1 MPRGF
6 DHIAHAVRDLD
17 AAADF
22 YRRAGF
28 IVSAR
33 NRHPPV
39 WGTQNHLVQLPGC
52 YIEILGLADM
62 SATAPH
68 GPRYFSFGAF
78 ARDFLARGQGLAMV
92 ALQGR
97 GAADAAEF
105 RDNDLGDFE
114 LFEFAREG
122 KRPDGTPVKLAF
134 SLAFARDR
142 KSPDT
147 AFFTCL
153 HHHPENFWNPDF
165 QNHPNGAC
173 AVAGLVLVAD
183 NPSDHHIF
191 LSALTGERDLKA
203 TSAGVTIKTPRGE
216 IQVMTPAAF
225 RDHFGTTPPAV
236 QNSARFAALRFAVR
250 DLDAAQELLSRANLP
265 VQERRRERMGRLIVG
280 PDTALGATL
289 AFERN

>member
-1 MPRGF
+1 VARGF
-6 DHIAHAVRDLD
+6 DHIAHAARDLD

-39 WGTQNHLVQLPGC
+39 WGTQNHILQLPGC

-78 ARDFLARGQGLAMV
+78 ARDFLARGQGLAML

-97 GAADAAEF
+97 GAPDAAEF
-105 RDNDLGDFE
+105 RDSGFGDFE

-122 KRPDGTPVKLAF
+122 KRPDGTSVKLAF
-134 SLAFARDR
+134 SLAFARDP
-142 KSPDT
+142 KSPD
-147 AFFTCL
+147 AGFFTCL
-153 HHHPENFWNPDF
+153 HHYPENFWNRDF
-165 QNHPNGAC
+165 QKHPNGAS
-173 AVAGLVLVAD
+173 AVAGVVLVAD

-191 LSALTGERDLKA
+191 LSAFTGERDLLA
-203 TSAGVTIKTPRGE
+203 TSAGISIKTPRGE
-216 IQVMTPAAF
+216 IQVMTPDAF
-225 RDHFGTTPPAV
+225 HNHFGTSPPAV
-236 QNSARFAALRFAVR
+236 QNGARLAALRFAAR
-250 DLDAAQELLSRANLP
+250 HLDAAQDLFSRANLS
-265 VQERRRERMGRLIVG
+265 VHERIGRLVIG
-280 PDTALGATL
+280 PDAALGATL
-289 AFERN
+289 AFERI

>member
-17 AAADF
+17 VAADF

-33 NRHPPV
+33 NRHPPI

-78 ARDFLARGQGLAMV
+78 ARDFLVRGQGLAML

-97 GAADAAEF
+97 GAPDAAEF
-105 RDNDLGDFE
+105 RDGDLGDFE

-122 KRPDGTPVKLAF
+122 RRPDGTPVKLAF
-134 SLAFARDR
+134 SLAFARDPQ
-142 KSPDT
+142 SPEA

-153 HHHPENFWNPDF
+153 HHYPENFWNPDF
-165 QNHPNGAC
+165 QKHPNGAS
-173 AVAGLVLVAD
+173 AVAGVVLVAD

-191 LSALTGERDLKA
+191 LSAFTGERDLLA
-203 TSAGVTIKTPRGE
+203 TSAGISIKTPRGE
-216 IQVMTPAAF
+216 IQVMKPDAF
-225 RDHFGTTPPAV
+225 HDRFGTMPPAV
-236 QNSARFAALRFAVR
+236 QNGARLAALRFAVR
-250 DLDAAQELLSRANLP
+250 DLDVAQELFSRANLP
-265 VQERRRERMGRLIVG
+265 AQKRMGGVIVG

>member
-1 MPRGF
+1 MARGF

-39 WGTQNHLVQLPGC
+39 WGTQNHIVQLPGC
-52 YIEILGLADM
+52 YTEILGLADM

-78 ARDFLARGQGLAMV
+78 ARDFLAGGQGLAML

-105 RDNDLGDFE
+105 RDNGLGDFE

-122 KRPDGTPVKLAF
+122 KRPDGTPVTLAF
-134 SLAFARDR
+134 SLAFARNP
-142 KSPDT
+142 KTPDT
-147 AFFTCL
+147 GFFTCL

-165 QNHPNGAC
+165 QKHPNSAV
-173 AVAGLVLVAD
+173 AVAGVALVAD

-191 LSALTGERDLKA
+191 LSAFTGERDLLA
-203 TSAGVTIKTPRGE
+203 TSSGITIKTPRGK
-216 IQVMTPAAF
+216 IQVMTPNAF
-225 RDHFGTTPPAV
+225 RDHFGATPPAV
-236 QNSARFAALRFAVR
+236 RSGARLAALRFTVR

-265 VQERRRERMGRLIVG
+265 VHERMGRLIIG

-289 AFERN
+289 AFERI

>member
-1 MPRGF
+1 LVARGF

-52 YIEILGLADM
+52 YIELLGLADM

-78 ARDFLARGQGLAMV
+78 ARDFLAREQGLAML

-97 GAADAAEF
+97 GAPDAAEF
-105 RDNDLGDFE
+105 RDGRLGDFE

-134 SLAFARDR
+134 SLAFARDP
-142 KSPDT
+142 KSPDVG
-147 AFFTCL
+147 FFTCL

-165 QNHPNGAC
+165 QKHPNGAS
-173 AVAGLVLVAD
+173 AVAGVVLVAD

-191 LSALTGERDLKA
+191 LSAFTGERELLA
-203 TSAGVTIKTPRGE
+203 TSTGISINTPRGE

-225 RDHFGTTPPAV
+225 RDHFGTMPPAT
-236 QNSARFAALRFAVR
+236 QNGARLAALRFAVR
-250 DLDAAQELLSRANLP
+250 DLDAAQELFSRANLP
-265 VQERRRERMGRLIVG
+265 VQKRMERLIVD

-289 AFERN
+289 AFERI

>member
-1 MPRGF
+1 VPRGI
-6 DHIAHAVRDLD
+6 DHVTHAVRDLA

-33 NRHPPV
+33 NHHPPA
-39 WGTQNHLVQLPGC
+39 WGTENHIVQLPGC
-52 YIEILGLADM
+52 YVEILGLGDM
-62 SATAPH
+62 AATAPH

-78 ARDFLARGQGLAMV
+78 ARDFLTREQGIAML

-97 GAADAAEF
+97 GAADTAEF
-105 RDNDLGDFE
+105 RNSGLGDFE
-114 LFEFAREG
+114 LFDFAREG
-122 KRPDGTPVKLAF
+122 KRPDGTAVKLAF
-134 SLAFARDR
+134 SLAFARDP
-142 KSPDT
+142 KSPDA

-153 HHHPENFWNPDF
+153 HHHPENFWNPDV

-173 AVAGLVLVAD
+173 ALTGVVLVAD

-191 LSALTGERDLKA
+191 LSGFADERDLQA
-203 TSAGVTIKTPRGE
+203 TSSGITIKIPRGE
-216 IQVMTPAAF
+216 IQVMTPGSF
-225 RDHFGTTPPAV
+225 RDHFGTTPPPV
-236 QNSARFAALRFAVR
+236 QRGARLAALRFGMR
-250 DLDAAQELLSRANLP
+250 DLGAAQELFSRANLP
-265 VQERRRERMGRLIVG
+265 SHERMGRVILG

>member
-33 NRHPPV
+33 NRHPLV
-39 WGTQNHLVQLPGC
+39 WGTQNHLVQLPGV

-62 SATAPH
+62 SATTPH

-78 ARDFLARGQGLAMV
+78 ARDFLARGQGLAML

-97 GAADAAEF
+97 GAPDAAEF
-105 RDNDLGDFE
+105 RDSGLGDFE

-134 SLAFARDR
+134 SLAFARDP
-142 KSPDT
+142 KSQEA

-153 HHHPENFWNPDF
+153 HHYPENFWNPDF
-165 QNHPNGAC
+165 QNHPNGAS
-173 AVAGLVLVAD
+173 AVAGVVLVAD
-183 NPSDHHIF
+183 NPSNHNHF
-191 LSALTGERDLKA
+191 LSAFVGDRDLLA
-203 TSAGVTIKTPRGE
+203 TSAGIKIKTPRGE

-225 RDHFGTTPPAV
+225 RDHFGITPPAV
-236 QNSARFAALRFAVR
+236 QNGARLAALRFTVR
-250 DLDAAQELLSRANLP
+250 DLDAAQDLLSRANLP
-265 VQERRRERMGRLIVG
+265 VHEHIGRLIVG

>member
-1 MPRGF
+1 MARGF

-33 NRHPPV
+33 NHHPPV
-39 WGTQNHLVQLPGC
+39 WGTQNHIVQLPGC

-78 ARDFLARGQGLAMV
+78 ARDFLAGGQGLAML

-105 RDNDLGDFE
+105 RDNGLGDFE

-122 KRPDGTPVKLAF
+122 KRPDGTPVTLAF
-134 SLAFARDR
+134 SLAFARNP
-142 KSPDT
+142 KTPDT
-147 AFFTCL
+147 GFFTCL

-165 QNHPNGAC
+165 QKHPNSAV
-173 AVAGLVLVAD
+173 AVAGVALVAD

-191 LSALTGERDLKA
+191 LSAFTGERDLLA
-203 TSAGVTIKTPRGE
+203 TSSGITIKTPRGK
-216 IQVMTPAAF
+216 IQVMTPNAF
-225 RDHFGTTPPAV
+225 RDHFGATPPAV
-236 QNSARFAALRFAVR
+236 RSGARLAALRFTVR

-265 VQERRRERMGRLIVG
+265 VHERMGRLIIG

-289 AFERN
+289 AFERI